1 MWNFPWSMVIFH
13 NFLQLPEGIMYSLE
27 SLSEHG
33 DHGGLTIP
41 WVRKTCHVWNDGCGN
56 SPTHGWMIQC
66 EFLESIRAI
75 IVGFMSQNPGT
86 LGTLKWLVMDD
97 YSPNMIIIGHRVW
110 SIPTITYIYID
121 VNTCI
126 SRSYFMPM
134 SIQIWGTALGFRGR
148 PPRHGSRPN
157 TRSYIWL
164 CRWLIMVEQR
174 QKYRC
179 KSSLYV
185 LYVSAYII

>member
-110 SIPTITYIYID
+110 SIPTITYIY
-121 VNTCI
+121 
-126 SRSYFMPM
+126 
-134 SIQIWGTALGFRGR
+134 
-148 PPRHGSRPN
+148 
-157 TRSYIWL
+157 
-164 CRWLIMVEQR
+164 
-174 QKYRC
+174 RC
-179 KSSLYV
+179 KYMYIPFLFYANVHSDLGDSFGIPGSAAQTRQQTKHKKLHLVVQVTHNGRTASKVSL
-185 LYVSAYII
+185 